1 MSGFYRKIFNLRMV
15 AVVSAAAI
23 ALSCANKLKNIDPDK
38 ITDAPTQVIKNMNAS
53 QTDKGVMQ
61 MRLEAATM
69 ERYEMADDSTEEYFP
84 DSFRVL
90 IYNEDGLLETE
101 IVSDKAIHTK
111 SRHDEKWSAFGNVV
125 IRNYIKG
132 EKIETD
138 TLYWNREEEII
149 HTDCYVRL
157 SSPQSFMQGY
167 GLKSDQRARN
177 AQLLRPFDSYSI
189 ISGDSTGSAYVDTV
203 NFIGPKNKIK

>member
-1 MSGFYRKIFNLRMV
+1 MV
-15 AVVSAAAI
+15 AVILTAI
-23 ALSCANKLKNIDPDK
+23 IVLSCANKLKNIDSEK
-38 ITDAPTQVIKNMNAS
+38 ISDAPTQVIKNMNAS

-69 ERYEMADDSTEEYFP
+69 ERYEMAEDSTKEYFP
-84 DSFRVL
+84 DSFTVF

-101 IVSDKAIHTK
+101 IISDKAMHTK
-111 SRHDEKWSAFGNVV
+111 SKNDEKWSAFGNVV
-125 IRNYIKG
+125 ITNYIKG

-138 TLYWNREEEII
+138 TLYWNREEQII
-149 HTDCYVRL
+149 YTDCYVKL

-167 GLKSDQRARN
+167 GLKSDEKARN

-189 ISGDSTGSAYVDTV
+189 ISDDSTGSAYIDTV
-203 NFIGPKNKIK
+203 NFIGPKK